1 MSMTRALALAI
12 TLQVVAACT
21 SQTMPDGSTRV
32 SVSPANLF
40 QQQTPQPVSA
50 PSYQAVST
58 AVAADVDPVLVQ
70 RVAARFAQ
78 DHRDGGMAGL
88 VRDIQ
93 ACYASAFSTGS
104 PDTSALRDC
113 VALDVAAKERDN
125 ANVRRFR
132 LPGMDYL
139 ADGPS
144 LARLNKYG
152 PLLFANER
160 QAMNF
165 VHYTGGAVYAQSAQ
179 F

>member
-1 MSMTRALALAI
+1 MSMTRALALAV

-32 SVSPANLF
+32 SLSPANLF
-40 QQQTPQPVSA
+40 QQQPPQPAPPLSYQPVSA
-50 PSYQAVST
+50 TGSAYA
-58 AVAADVDPVLVQ
+58 DPVLVQ

-88 VRDIQ
+88 VHDIQ

-125 ANVRRFR
+125 ANVRRFH